1 MFQAYI
7 NGDKSAITIDQKLQ
21 EWFVQGS
28 PINIDVQQDANK
40 DFHVLSNGK
49 SYHIQVLKVDAAN
62 KRVQLRINQQNI
74 QVQLKDKFD
83 ILLEKM
89 GISSA
94 ATTKNNHVYAPMPGK
109 IIQLYAAE
117 VGKTIQ
123 AGEPILILEA
133 MKMENVIKATQTAT
147 IKSIKTKV
155 GDTVEK
161 KQLLIEME

>member
-7 NGDKSAITIDQKLQ
+7 NEDKSAITVEQKLQ

-28 PINIDVQQDANK
+28 PINIDIQQDANK

-49 SYHIQVLKVDAAN
+49 SYLIQVIKIDAES
-62 KRVQLRINQQNI
+62 KQVSLRINQQNV

-83 ILLEKM
+83 VLLEKM

-94 ATTKNNHVYAPMPGK
+94 VTTKSNHIYAPMPGK
-109 IIQLYAAE
+109 IIQLYAE

-133 MKMENVIKATQTAT
+133 MKMENVIKAMQTAT
-147 IKSIKTKV
+147 IKSIKTNI